1 MKSWMS
7 FLVALLFCA
16 TSLSASMPAYDYLP
30 PELVQLRDEGR
41 LTVRALWAWQLVPE
55 LTPAMALEFRELGH
69 DLLDADLR
77 RIRDWMTQSDA
88 GQLQLSGQQRE
99 LLGALLVWMEPDQ
112 ESQSDPD
119 QDSPAVLSTDD
130 ATEPVGSVAEVAA
143 GQPGIADVAVEQ
155 PVVVDVEP
163 GGQDLAPEPAAI
175 PVVLD
180 APAEDASSGAIG
192 GEIPPQTA
200 DALYRGNLA
209 RTGVFA
215 GPAPQQTP
223 TLVWKFELTKDY
235 CRDPVVAGDTAYI
248 GSVDGHLYA
257 IDLVRGELR
266 WKFNAEDWIDY
277 SPAVSAGTV
286 YFGNIMGDKSGDR
299 HLFAVD
305 AATGSEKWRFK
316 SKYYG
321 VNSSPAIVGQTVYF
335 GAGDHHLYALNALTG
350 EKEWSFDGSVAFSS
364 SSSQVGTPAIAD
376 GTVYFGHGN
385 HLTAVELGA
394 EAGKW
399 RYSLANISTC
409 PVVSDG
415 VVYFG
420 ADMDFHIHAVDL
432 LSGQEKW
439 KFEAGRILYPPAV
452 HDGVVYAVSFDNLH
466 ALDAQT
472 GAERWTINTVRG
484 SLTAP
489 VIVGDTIIVG
499 AGKFL
504 LALDRASG
512 QEKWRF
518 EAGDAMT
525 TPAVSGGLVYF
536 WAEDGYFYAV
546 R

>member
-1 MKSWMS
+1 MKRWLS
-7 FLVALLFCA
+7 FLLVFLFWFSPAVA
-16 TSLSASMPAYDYLP
+16 SEPAPDSLP
-30 PELVQLRDEGR
+30 PELVQLRDEGK

-55 LTPAMALEFRELGH
+55 LTPAMALEFRDHGY
-69 DLLDADLR
+69 DLLAADQTQLR
-77 RIRDWMTQSDA
+77 TWLDQSDA
-88 GQLQLSGQQRE
+88 GQSPFSGPQRDLLVALLAWMESGQ
-99 LLGALLVWMEPDQ
+99 GALPVSGQDAQVDAP
-112 ESQSDPD
+112 SD
-119 QDSPAVLSTDD
+119 SAVIPAGDD
-130 ATEPVGSVAEVAA
+130 ETIPL
-143 GQPGIADVAVEQ
+143 QPGADVVAPEQ
-155 PVVVDVEP
+155 PVAVDAESNGQSVASESAGAGPGVQDVPVE
-163 GGQDLAPEPAAI
+163 QAP
-175 PVVLD
+175 
-180 APAEDASSGAIG
+180 SGTTG
-192 GEIPPQTA
+192 GEAPLQTT
-200 DALYRGNLA
+200 DALYRGNPA

-215 GPAPQQTP
+215 GPIPQQTP

-235 CRDPVVAGDTAYI
+235 CRDPVVSGDTAYI

-257 IDLVRGELR
+257 IDLTKGELR

-305 AATGSEKWRFK
+305 AATGSERWRFK
-316 SKYYG
+316 SPRYG
-321 VNSSPAIVGQTVYF
+321 VASSPAIMDATIYF

-350 EKEWSFDGSVAFSS
+350 EKEWSYDGAVVFSS

-376 GTVYFGHGN
+376 GTIYFGHGN

-394 EAGKW
+394 EAEKW
-399 RYSLANISTC
+399 TFSLANISTC

-420 ADMDFHIHAVDL
+420 ADMDFHIYAVDL

-452 HDGVVYAVSFDNLH
+452 HDGVVYAVSFDNLY

-472 GAERWTINTVRG
+472 GAERWTVNTVRE

-489 VIVGDTIIVG
+489 VIVDDTIIVG

-504 LALDRASG
+504 LALDRTSG

-536 WAEDGYFYAV
+536 WSEDGYFYAV

>member
-1 MKSWMS
+1 MKFWMG
-7 FLVALLFCA
+7 LLFA
-16 TSLSASMPAYDYLP
+16 LVLWAQPLAASEPAYDSLP

-55 LTPAMALEFRELGH
+55 LTPALALEFRDLGY
-69 DLLDADLR
+69 DLLSADQVQVA
-77 RIRDWMTQSDA
+77 DWLAQADA
-88 GQLQLSGQQRE
+88 GHMQVSGQQRE
-99 LLGALLVWMEPDQ
+99 LLVALLVWMKPDQ
-112 ESQSDPD
+112 ESQ
-119 QDSPAVLSTDD
+119 AVPSVDD
-130 ATEPVGSVAEVAA
+130 ATEPVGSVAEVET
-143 GQPGIADVAVEQ
+143 GQPEIADITAEE
-155 PVVVDVEP
+155 PVVTNVEP
-163 GGQDLAPEPAAI
+163 SGQDFAPEPAAI
-175 PVVLD
+175 PVVQG
-180 APAEDASSGAIG
+180 APSEQASSGATG
-192 GEIPPQTA
+192 GDVLPQTA

-223 TLVWKFELTKDY
+223 TLVWKFELTKEY

-266 WKFNAEDWIDY
+266 WKFNAEDWVDY

-286 YFGNIMGDKSGDR
+286 YFGNIMGDKRGDR

-316 SKYYG
+316 SHIYG
-321 VNSSPAIVGQTVYF
+321 VASSPAIVDGTVYF
-335 GAGDHHLYALNALTG
+335 GAGDSHLYALNARTG
-350 EKEWSFDGSVAFSS
+350 ENVWSFKGDVFS

-376 GTVYFGHGN
+376 NTAYFAHGN
-385 HLTAVELGA
+385 RLAAVELGA
-394 EAGKW
+394 EAEKW
-399 RYSLANISTC
+399 TSSLANISTC

-420 ADMDFHIHAVDL
+420 ADIDFHIYAVDR

-439 KFEAGRILYPPAV
+439 KFNAGRIFYPPAV
-452 HDGVVYAVSFDNLH
+452 HDGVVYAVSFDNLY

-472 GAERWTINTVRG
+472 GTEQWTINTVRE

-489 VIVGDTIIVG
+489 VIVDDTILVG

-518 EAGDAMT
+518 EAGDKISS
-525 TPAVSGGLVYF
+525 PAISGGAIYF
-536 WAEDGYFYAV
+536 WSEDGYFYAV

>member
-1 MKSWMS
+1 VDS
-7 FLVALLFCA
+7 
-16 TSLSASMPAYDYLP
+16 LP
-30 PELVQLRDEGR
+30 PELVRLRDEGR
-41 LTVRALWAWQLVPE
+41 LTVRALWAWRLVPE
-55 LTPAMALEFRELGH
+55 LTPAIALEFRELGH
-69 DLLDADLR
+69 DLLDAELMQ
-77 RIRDWMTQSDA
+77 IRNLLAQSDA
-88 GQLQLSGQQRE
+88 GQLQLSEQQRK
-99 LLGALLVWMEPDQ
+99 LLGALVVWMEPDQ

-119 QDSPAVLSTDD
+119 QEAQAALPPDVA
-130 ATEPVGSVAEVAA
+130 AEPVGSVAEVAA
-143 GQPGIADVAVEQ
+143 GQPEIADVAAEE

-163 GGQDLAPEPAAI
+163 SGQDLGTHPAAI
-175 PVVLD
+175 PVVRD
-180 APAEDASSGAIG
+180 APAEQASSGATG
-192 GEIPPQTA
+192 GEVPPQAA

-209 RTGVFA
+209 RTGVFS

-223 TLVWKFELTKDY
+223 TLVWKFELTKEY

-248 GSVDGHLYA
+248 GSVDGHMYA

-266 WKFNAEDWIDY
+266 WKFNAEDWVDY

-286 YFGNIMGDKSGDR
+286 YFGSVMGDTDRSG

-305 AATGSEKWRFK
+305 AATGTEKWRFE
-316 SKYYG
+316 SPRYG
-321 VNSSPAIVGQTVYF
+321 VSSSPAIVDGTVYF

-350 EKEWSFDGSVAFSS
+350 KKEWSFDGSVVFSS

-376 GTVYFGHGN
+376 STVYFGHGN
-385 HLTAVELGA
+385 RLTAVELGA
-394 EAGKW
+394 EAEKW
-399 RYSLANISTC
+399 TFSLANVSTC
-409 PVVSDG
+409 SVVSDG

-420 ADMDFHIHAVDL
+420 ADIDFHIYAVDL

-439 KFEAGRILYPPAV
+439 KFNAGRILYPPAV

-466 ALDAQT
+466 ALEAQT
-472 GAERWTINTVRG
+472 GAVQWTVNTVRE

-489 VIVGDTIIVG
+489 VIIDDTIIVG

-518 EAGDAMT
+518 EAGDAIT
-525 TPAVSGGLVYF
+525 TPAISDGVVYF
-536 WAEDGYFYAV
+536 WSEDGYFYAV